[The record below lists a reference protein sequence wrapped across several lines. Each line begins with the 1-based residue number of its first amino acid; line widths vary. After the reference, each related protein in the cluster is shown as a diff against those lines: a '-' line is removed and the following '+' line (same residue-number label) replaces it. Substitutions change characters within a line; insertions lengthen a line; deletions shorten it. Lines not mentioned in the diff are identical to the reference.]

1 MVRGKTLPATGGRKE
16 REMAEHWWERP
27 TNFVI
32 GFVRRRL
39 EKQYEHKLLEFAVKY
54 PSIRHIYE
62 ELGKDIT
69 LDLVGGI
76 IENFPDPKDTKTV
89 KGNLLAALKYFALIT
104 PRELGR
110 IFDEGRDLGAG
121 PGVPRV
127 TPATPA
133 QVGALIAQIALL
145 DDQAEFLVWLEDL
158 NPRDRAFFWGEVAK
172 WQPAEQLAFIRDYDA
187 IERGIV
193 IKQFVPAPP
202 PLSQQHRSPREAEA
216 DLRSRWQRCEFLWDE
231 INRLLGESDR
241 IRHSDHARA
250 GRLEIEAAA
259 REEEIRSLASTLPV
273 LQAEV
278 LRMRQGVRPF
288 ADTMPRTNAALRAL
302 ATKLGV
308 PQEPNP

>member
-1 MVRGKTLPATGGRKE
+1 M
-16 REMAEHWWERP
+16 EHWWEKP

-39 EKQYEHKLLEFAVKY
+39 EKQYEKKLLEFAQKY
-54 PSIRHIYE
+54 PSIRRMYE

-121 PGVPRV
+121 PGVPGV
-127 TPATPA
+127 TSATPA

-145 DDQAEFLVWLEDL
+145 DDQAEFLVWLDGL
-158 NPRDRAFFWGEVAK
+158 AHSDQVFFWSEVAK
-172 WQPAEQLAFIRDYDA
+172 WTPEERLAFLRDYDA

-216 DLRSRWQRCEFLWDE
+216 DLRSHWRRCEFLWDE
-231 INRLLGESDR
+231 VDRLLGESDR
-241 IRHSDHARA
+241 IRHVDHARA

-273 LQAEV
+273 LQAEI
-278 LRMRQGVRPF
+278 LRMRQETRPF
-288 ADTMPRTNAALRAL
+288 ADVMPRTNAALRVL
-302 ATKLGV
+302 AMKLGV
-308 PQEPNP
+308 PQP